1 MKTSTT
7 ATTSVE
13 NLSTSN
19 NSSTGMHT
27 CMYSEDQ
34 YFNNNIVSEAAM
46 SAELTAGISAG
57 GVAFIVILAALVFCT
72 LRKHKKK
79 NQTEAEGDVDA
90 NPVYGLYECDPDPQ
104 AEVEDT
110 NDYYDSMYEEGTA
123 VTRDNNSMYES
134 R

>member
-1 MKTSTT
+1 MFV
-7 ATTSVE
+7 SVS
-13 NLSTSN
+13 LSS
-19 NSSTGMHT
+19 G
-27 CMYSEDQ
+27 E
-34 YFNNNIVSEAAM
+34 
-46 SAELTAGISAG
+46 TAGIGAG
-57 GVAFIVILAALVFCT
+57 GVAFIVVLAVLVFCT
-72 LRKHKKK
+72 LKRYKKK

>member
-1 MKTSTT
+1 MVTNFELSKFSSLFV
-7 ATTSVE
+7 SVS
-13 NLSTSN
+13 LSA
-19 NSSTGMHT
+19 G
-27 CMYSEDQ
+27 E
-34 YFNNNIVSEAAM
+34 
-46 SAELTAGISAG
+46 TAGIGAT
-57 GVAFIVILAALVFCT
+57 GVAFLLLLIVLVFCT

-79 NQTEAEGDVDA
+79 NQTEAEGGDVDA

>member
-1 MKTSTT
+1 MD
-7 ATTSVE
+7 A
-13 NLSTSN
+13 
-19 NSSTGMHT
+19 G
-27 CMYSEDQ
+27 
-34 YFNNNIVSEAAM
+34 
-46 SAELTAGISAG
+46 LTAGLSIT
-57 GVAFIVILAALVFCT
+57 GVAVLLLLIALVFCT

-79 NQTEAEGDVDA
+79 NQTEAEADVDA

>member
-1 MKTSTT
+1 MN
-7 ATTSVE
+7 A
-13 NLSTSN
+13 
-19 NSSTGMHT
+19 G
-27 CMYSEDQ
+27 
-34 YFNNNIVSEAAM
+34 
-46 SAELTAGISAG
+46 LTAGLSIT
-57 GVAFIVILAALVFCT
+57 GVAVLLLLIALVFCT